1 MTIKLQRQFQMT
13 IYPPQY
19 LQTAPISTNLA
30 PSNSI
35 NLNEEFSIDTPT
47 AAGSFDFTSPV
58 GETIIIENPFTLI
71 FNIQRKALSSVNTAN
86 FQIYNLNQTTRNS
99 LYKDYTNLL
108 CIRRMILRA
117 GYKSQGVLP
126 VIFDGN
132 IKWCTSYRQQGSTN
146 FVTEIEAYDWAFPV
160 VNAHTTKNFSGLT
173 QKNQVVKQLVSDI
186 CAMGPSGQ
194 QVSPGYIHNYTD
206 NNKNPIT
213 QYNRS
218 LSGYSWRLLQDE
230 TENACFIDNG
240 QLNILADDDC
250 FTGTFDQISSATGL
264 LGAPKRSETYVLV
277 ELLFEPSLLVGQQ
290 ISLLTTSETQF
301 NGNYKIYGIN
311 HFGIISDS
319 VGGKCQSNIT
329 LFSFQKNAQLIAQSQ
344 GTQI

>member
-19 LQTAPISTNLA
+19 LQTAPINTNL
-30 PSNSI
+30 
-35 NLNEEFSIDTPT
+35 TPT
-47 AAGSFDFTSPV
+47 SSPNLSQELALSNPPSAGSFSFTSPV
-58 GETIIIENPFTLI
+58 GETITIENPFTLI
-71 FNIQRKALSSVNTAN
+71 FNIQRKALASVNTGN
-86 FQIYNLNQTTRNS
+86 FQIYNLSQTTRNS

-108 CIRRMILRA
+108 CIRRITLRA
-117 GYKSQGVLP
+117 GYQSQGVLP

-132 IKWCTSYRQQGSTN
+132 IKWCTSYRKQGSTN

-173 QKNQVVKQLVSDI
+173 QKNKVIQQLVSDI

-194 QVSPGYIHNYTD
+194 QVSPGYIHNYLDT
-206 NNKNPIT
+206 NNNPIT

-250 FTGTFDQISSATGL
+250 FAGTFVQISSATGL

-290 ISLLTTSETQF
+290 VNLLTVSEAQF

-319 VGGKCQSNIT
+319 VNGQCQSNVS

-344 GTQI
+344 GTQ